1 MGDTVS
7 VVNLRGCT
15 LDEVLYFVSGNKP
28 VIAVTG
34 GESMVLIT
42 GYTESTVSYYN
53 PGSGVT
59 VTKSLAPAQ
68 TMFEAAGNVFISY
81 VQ

>member
-1 MGDTVS
+1 
-7 VVNLRGCT
+7 
-15 LDEVLYFVSGNKP
+15 
-28 VIAVTG
+28 
-34 GESMVLIT
+34 MVLIT

-53 PGSGVT
+53 PGSGVSE
-59 VTKSLAPAQ
+59 TKSLTAAQ